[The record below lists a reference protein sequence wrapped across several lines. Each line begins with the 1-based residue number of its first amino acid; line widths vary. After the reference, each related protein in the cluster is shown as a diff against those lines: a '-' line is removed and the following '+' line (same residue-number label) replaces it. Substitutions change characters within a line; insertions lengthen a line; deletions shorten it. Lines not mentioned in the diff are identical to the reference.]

1 MSITEIQNEIIEE
14 FDLFDD
20 WEDKYAYLIDLG
32 KKLPEL
38 TEDFR
43 TDERRIKGCLSNVW
57 LDATFEAGKVV
68 YQADSDKQAQIARG
82 MISLL
87 LRVLSGC
94 TPQDII
100 GAELYFFDK
109 IGLGAQ
115 LTMKRANGLTSMIQQ
130 MRNHAITFANGL

>member
-1 MSITEIQNEIIEE
+1 MTEIQNEIIEE
-14 FDLFDD
+14 FELFDD

-57 LDATFEAGKVV
+57 LDATFEAGKVM

-94 TPQDII
+94 TPQQII
-100 GAELYFFDK
+100 EAELYFFDK

-115 LTMKRANGLTSMIQQ
+115 LTMKRANGLASMIQQ
-130 MRNHAITFANGL
+130 MRNHAIAFAQ

>member
-14 FDLFDD
+14 FELFDD

-38 TEDFR
+38 TEDFH

-57 LDATFEAGKVV
+57 LDATFEAGKVI

-94 TPQDII
+94 TPQEII
-100 GAELYFFDK
+100 EAELYFFDK

-115 LTMKRANGLTSMIQQ
+115 LTMKRANGLASMIQQ
-130 MRNHAITFANGL
+130 MRNHAIAFAQ